1 MGQYYK
7 ALYKEK
13 NTTEWKGFDTYHITI
28 GCKLMEHSY
37 IGNLFVTT
45 VKNTLFN
52 NPCQVIWAGDYA
64 DHEPDTDKNMY
75 DLVETTSL
83 IEAELPYE
91 DMKQVQNVLKEQ
103 LRPEAEKMLY
113 LVNKTKGL
121 YVDYS
126 KVKEDDY
133 HFRIDPLPLLTAE
146 GNGRGGGD
154 YEGHNMKLVGSWAR
168 DVIYVTDKLPEGL
181 VELIP
186 AFEEGDFED
195 EEENA

>member
-13 NTTEWKGFDTYHITI
+13 NATEWKGFDTYHITI

-45 VKNTLFN
+45 VKNVLFN